1 MDWTMK
7 NLIKIFNE
15 CGLPTVCKI
24 NLKSVDFLFV
34 RFDMQ
39 QETYTPMTLYAS
51 TNIQVIQKL

>member
-1 MDWTMK
+1 MK

-24 NLKSVDFLFV
+24 NLTSVDFLFV

>member
-51 TNIQVIQKL
+51 TNIKKKKKL